1 MKRVCSRKKGSCPR
15 GERRRRAGTGKG
27 AGGCGQDG
35 GAVRGAEP
43 RSEPGRAERVPGQ
56 EELSA
61 VLNPPGTGAEGRLRR
76 RQGVS
81 LLARRRQPAGSF
93 RTRECSPG
101 HEIFEAKGK
110 ARQAA
115 GKDSGRRARRAVCLC
130 RVPRACAFAYHGEGL
145 DETVLET
152 LF

>member
-27 AGGCGQDG
+27 VG
-35 GAVRGAEP
+35 RTAELSSVLNP
-43 RSEPGRAERVPGQ
+43 ARSRDRRSGTPPAPGQ

-61 VLNPPGTGAEGRLRR
+61 VLNPPGTGAEARSRR
-76 RQGVS
+76 REGVS
-81 LLARRRQPAGSF
+81 LLARRRQLAGSF

-115 GKDSGRRARRAVCLC
+115 GKDSGRSARRAVGLC

-145 DETVLET
+145 NETVLET
-152 LF
+152 PF